1 LLLCQQL
8 FFYRDLWVWLDDPF
22 QSPQALAGVHD
33 DARADM
39 VEMPGTGAQLWL
51 NWFLVDLNP
60 AYQGAQ
66 SLSPVAIPSVRP
78 AVGPQM
84 WKATLSRRLNA
95 LSRFRRRHSVDHER
109 WALHQLQTLDTQM
122 TSK

>member
-78 AVGPQM
+78 AVSPQM
-84 WKATLSRRLNA
+84 WKATLSGRLNA
-95 LSRFRRRHSVDHER
+95 YHVSGAAIVLTMNAGHYTSYKLSTH
-109 WALHQLQTLDTQM
+109 
-122 TSK
+122 K